1 MTAHAENAALHAAA
15 TATAARDFTVGREY
29 EAVEGVWSDDTARWE
44 MGTVTMTV
52 TGVAEDWPIPTV
64 VMVTEDGREFDL
76 ERRSMVVR
84 NQCGYTTATGW
95 EYRAVSHVRHQ
106 IIVPLN

>member
-1 MTAHAENAALHAAA
+1 MTAHAENAAAAA
-15 TATAARDFTVGREY
+15 VAAHDFNVGQTVQG
-29 EAVEGVWSDDTARWE
+29 VEGVWSDETGRWE

-52 TGVAEDWPIPTV
+52 TGVVKDWPVPTV
-64 VMVTEDGREFDL
+64 EVVTEDGREFDL